1 MSVQPQQDIPDDQPT
16 FVNSL
21 GKRIFCKYW
30 EPTLD
35 HETREPRALVF
46 LSHGLFDHCQSFDNF
61 AMILTEKQYYFVFSH
76 DHVGHGL
83 SEGARCVVK
92 DFETYTLDVLQH
104 VEIVR
109 EKYPLV
115 PLFLIGHS
123 MGGLITIH
131 VALRLGPLI
140 QGAIFL
146 APCLEVIGRTPFM
159 NCLAHFLAPLCPG
172 YHVKHE
178 DDGPIANT
186 HDEDSVARKRKED
199 PLVYKRGMKLQ
210 QAVQITRG
218 MGQANASAHN
228 LHTPYL
234 LIHGDTDKVTD
245 FEASQSFHEKSASQD
260 KTIIIVKGALHHLL
274 HEIEPIRGKV
284 TNDIIQWLKARE

>member
-1 MSVQPQQDIPDDQPT
+1 MSVQPHLDIPDDQPT

-35 HETREPRALVF
+35 RETREPRALVF
-46 LSHGLFDHCQSFDNF
+46 LSHGFFGHCQRFDNF
-61 AMILTEKQYYFVFSH
+61 ESILTEKQYSVFSH

-109 EKYPLV
+109 ERYPLI
-115 PLFLIGHS
+115 PIFLIGYS

-146 APCLEVIGRTPFM
+146 APCLEVIGWTPFK

-172 YHVKHE
+172 FHVKGK
-178 DDGPIANT
+178 DYGPLSGT
-186 HDEDSVARKRKED
+186 HDEEEARKRLED
-199 PLVYKRGMKLQ
+199 PLMYKRGLKLR
-210 QAVQITRG
+210 QAVQISRAID
-218 MGQANASAHN
+218 QANANAHN

-234 LIHGDTDKVTD
+234 LIQGDCDIVAD
-245 FEASQSFHEKSASQD
+245 YEASQSFHDKSASQD
-260 KTIIIVKGALHHLL
+260 KTIIIVKGALHQLL

-284 TNDIIQWLKARE
+284 INNILQWLKARE

>member
-1 MSVQPQQDIPDDQPT
+1 MSVQPQLDLPDDQPT

-35 HETREPRALVF
+35 RETREPRALVF
-46 LSHGLFDHCQSFDNF
+46 ILHGLFDHCQIFDNF
-61 AMILTEKQYYFVFSH
+61 ASILTEKQYFVFSH

-83 SEGARCVVK
+83 SEGALCVVK

-104 VEIVR
+104 MEKVR
-109 EKYPLV
+109 EKYPLI

-123 MGGLITIH
+123 MGGLISIN

-146 APCLEVIGRTPFM
+146 APALEAVGSRTPFR

-172 YHVKHE
+172 FLMKGVGV
-178 DDGPIANT
+178 GPLSDT
-186 HDEDSVARKRKED
+186 HDEEEARKRLED
-199 PLVYKRGMKLQ
+199 PLVYTRGLKLQ
-210 QAVQITRG
+210 QATAFRRS
-218 MGQANASAHN
+218 MDQAYANAHN

-234 LIHGDTDKVTD
+234 LIHGDSDIATDY
-245 FEASQSFHEKSASQD
+245 EASQSFHDKSASQD
-260 KTIIIVKGALHHLL
+260 KTIIIVKGALHQLL

-284 TNDIIQWLKARE
+284 INDILQWLKARE

>member
-1 MSVQPQQDIPDDQPT
+1 MSVQPQLDLPDDQPT

-35 HETREPRALVF
+35 RETQEPRALVF
-46 LSHGLFDHCQSFDNF
+46 ISHGLFDHCQSFDNF
-61 AMILTEKQYYFVFSH
+61 ASILTEKQYFVFSH

-109 EKYPLV
+109 ERYPLI

-123 MGGLITIH
+123 MGGLISIH

-146 APCLEVIGRTPFM
+146 APALEFIGRTPFK

-172 YHVKHE
+172 FHMKGK
-178 DDGPIANT
+178 DDGPLSGT
-186 HDEDSVARKRKED
+186 HDEEEARKRLED
-199 PLVYKRGMKLQ
+199 PLVYKRGLKLQ
-210 QAVQITRG
+210 QFVAFGRS
-218 MGQANASAHN
+218 MDQANANAHN

-234 LIHGDTDKVTD
+234 LIHGDSDKLTDN
-245 FEASQSFHEKSASQD
+245 EASQSFHEKSASQD

-284 TNDIIQWLKARE
+284 INDIIQWLKARE